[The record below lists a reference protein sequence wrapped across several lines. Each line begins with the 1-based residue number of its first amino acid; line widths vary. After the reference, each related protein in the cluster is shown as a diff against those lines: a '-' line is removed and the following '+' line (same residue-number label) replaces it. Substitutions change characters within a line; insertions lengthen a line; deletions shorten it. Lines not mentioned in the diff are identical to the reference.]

1 MSLHFEE
8 YFVEYEKL
16 VAGVDAVFSQVAGQ
30 FSGEVVCKSGCS
42 SCCYAVFDLFLIEAL
57 YLNHKFLRLPEF
69 KRNEILKRADFADR
83 QAYKIKREMGK
94 KASSG
99 TSEDI
104 LLQKAAEIRIRCPL
118 LDDNDCCV
126 LYDCRPITCRLY
138 GIPVDI
144 SGVSHTCGLS
154 KFETGGAYPTV
165 HLEKIQ
171 GRLEQIS
178 SALAEG
184 IGSRYS
190 ELGQVLVP
198 VSAALL
204 TEYTA
209 EYLGITVPQNKGE
222 QKK

>member
-16 VAGVDAVFSQVAGQ
+16 VGGVDAIFSQVAGQ
-30 FSGEVVCKSGCS
+30 FSDEVVCQSGCS
-42 SCCYAVFDLFLIEAL
+42 SCCHAVFDLFLVEAL
-57 YLNHKFLRLPEF
+57 YLNYKFLQLGESQ
-69 KRNEILKRADFADR
+69 RNEILKRADFADR
-83 QAYKIKREMGK
+83 QVYKIKREMGK

-99 TSEDI
+99 ASEDT

-138 GIPVDI
+138 GIPVNI
-144 SGVSHTCGLS
+144 AGVSHTCGLS
-154 KFETGGAYPTV
+154 GFQAGGAYPTV

-190 ELGQVLVP
+190 ELGQLLVP

-209 EYLGITVPQNKGE
+209 EYLGVTASQNKD
-222 QKK
+222 K